1 MAKIEIPDE
10 FIPENAKLIEAYET
24 DKEVI
29 VIGEP
34 EWVEDHN
41 CDQMGCGTLSHVIY
55 RLRHKLSRNETSIL
69 RSHEQLLKEI
79 QEKYDRDHPPAN
91 GAIRFTK

>member
-1 MAKIEIPDE
+1 MAKIEILDE
-10 FIPENAKLIEAYET
+10 FIPEKAKLIEAYET
-24 DKEVI
+24 AKEII

-55 RLRHKLSRNETSIL
+55 RMPRFI
-69 RSHEQLLKEI
+69 SHFTWDEKE
-79 QEKYDRDHPPAN
+79 
-91 GAIRFTK
+91 